1 MSRVKAPATRAPA
14 TTEQATDLL
23 AQLATLVA
31 TIAAHDAQ
39 RVSSKQEIDAAA
51 DACIVP
57 LAAERDDLFK
67 RLQPWYEANA
77 EILTAGKRKSI
88 ELGGCTIGHRTTPP
102 KLVFEHG
109 KDADAVEALK
119 HFVREGHRRCDTTLK
134 VTETLVKPVIL
145 AELANGPID
154 ADTIPLELLGF
165 SPKQSEE
172 FFIEPIDSGAGPA

>member
-1 MSRVKAPATRAPA
+1 MGRVKAPASRAPA
-14 TTEQATDLL
+14 SLEQATDLL
-23 AQLATLVA
+23 AQLATVVA
-31 TIAAHDAQ
+31 TITAHDAQ

-67 RLQPWYEANA
+67 RLQPWYEANV

-109 KDADAVEALK
+109 KDTDAVEALR
-119 HFVREGHRRCDTTLK
+119 HFGYGGALLK
-134 VTETLVKPVIL
+134 VTTTMVKPAIL
-145 AELANGPID
+145 AALAGDAID
-154 ADTIPLELLGF
+154 DDVVPLQLLGF
-165 SPKQSEE
+165 APKQSEE
-172 FFIEPIDSGAGPA
+172 FFIEPIDSGTGPA

>member
-14 TTEQATDLL
+14 SIEQATDLL
-23 AQLATLVA
+23 AQLATVVA

-67 RLQPWYEANA
+67 RLQPWYEANV
-77 EILTAGKRKSI
+77 EKLTAGKRKSI
-88 ELGGCTIGHRTTPP
+88 ELGGCVIGHRTTPP
-102 KLVFEHG
+102 KLAFEHG
-109 KDADAVEALK
+109 KDADGVEALL
-119 HFVREGHRRCDTTLK
+119 HFGRADGTLK
-134 VTETLVKPVIL
+134 VPAPTLIKASIL
-145 AELANGPID
+145 AELATGPAD
-154 ADTIPLELLGF
+154 ADVIPLELLGF

-172 FFIEPIDSGAGPA
+172 FFIEPIDSGTGPA